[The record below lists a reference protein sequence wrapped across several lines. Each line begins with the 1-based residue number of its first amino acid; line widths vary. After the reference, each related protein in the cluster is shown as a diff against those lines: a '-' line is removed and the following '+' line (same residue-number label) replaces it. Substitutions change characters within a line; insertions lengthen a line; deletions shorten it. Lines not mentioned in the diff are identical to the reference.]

1 MSDMTDRELLELVVA
16 QVGKLTI
23 GIDNISKEISL
34 FKADTNERLNKID
47 NLLMTIENEH
57 GSKINALLDGYKQL
71 AEVQEEIRS
80 DVNAIKSKQDKE
92 ELIKQFINNIKK

>member
-23 GIDNISKEISL
+23 GVDNISKEISL

-92 ELIKQFINNIKK
+92 ERIKQFINNIKK